1 MNFLWFWK
9 VVRPV
14 RWSITLQVITQIVR
28 VACSMGFIVAGKQLV
43 DIATGKAEGTLA
55 PYIALL
61 VGTQLMQILLNA
73 LRNHVQN
80 RSDVKMKVNLREQ
93 MFSHL
98 LLARSDTSSKKH
110 SADMVSRLQED
121 VRLVSESLCRA
132 LPATIG
138 AALHFIA
145 AFTFLVIYEP
155 KVAWLLAVLTPVGIF
170 ASKYIMSRSRSLT
183 HEIRN
188 SETEIQTHLQESL
201 QHLTTIKTM
210 DYTEESRSS
219 LDVYQNSLTRNTMR
233 KSWFSIGANLIT
245 GLVFAGGYLAVFLWS
260 INGLQKGLISYG
272 LMTAFL
278 QLVGQIQRPVMEL
291 SHQLPTLSRA
301 VASADRLKD
310 IEALPQEYLSDSPR
324 FLSGPTGVRIKDI
337 SFRYDGGEKM
347 IFENFCCDFKPGEV
361 CAITG
366 STGIGKSTLIKLIL
380 SLLTPQKGEISFY
393 NGTERVECGPDTR
406 CNLAYVPQGNSL
418 LSGSIRYNLLIG
430 NPEASEEM
438 LLDALH
444 TSAADFVLDLPQGL
458 DTDCFEKGAGL
469 SEGQAQRIA
478 VARALLRPGRVLL
491 LDEFSSALDKETEE
505 LLMQRLAE
513 KAEAEA
519 LTVIMIT
526 HRTEILG
533 YCTQTIKIQ

>member
-1 MNFLWFWK
+1 MNFLWFWRAVSPIK
-9 VVRPV
+9 
-14 RWSITLQVITQIVR
+14 WSIILQVITQIVR

-43 DIATGKAEGTLA
+43 DIATGKADGTLA

-73 LRNHVQN
+73 LRNHIQN

-98 LLARSDTSSKKH
+98 LISKSDIGTKKH

-121 VRLVSESLCRA
+121 VRLVSESMCRA

-138 AALHFIA
+138 AALHFVA
-145 AFTFLVIYEP
+145 AFAFLVIYEP
-155 KVAWLLAVLTPVGIF
+155 KVAWLLAILTPVGIF
-170 ASKYIMSRSRSLT
+170 ASKYIMRRSRSLT

-188 SETEIQTHLQESL
+188 SETDIQTHLQESL

-210 DYTEESRSS
+210 DYTEESKTC
-219 LDVYQNSLTRNTMR
+219 LDDYQNSLTINTMR
-233 KSWFSIGANLIT
+233 KSWFSISANLIT

-260 INGLQKGLISYG
+260 IRGLQQGLITYG

-301 VASADRLKD
+301 IASADRLRD
-310 IEALPQEYLSDSPR
+310 IEALPQELLSGSPK
-324 FLSGPTGVRIKDI
+324 LLQGPTGIRIRDL
-337 SFRYDGGEKM
+337 SFGYETGEKPVLED
-347 IFENFCCDFKPGEV
+347 FSCDFKPGGV
-361 CAITG
+361 YAITG
-366 STGIGKSTLIKLIL
+366 ATGIGKSTLIKLIL
-380 SLLTPQKGEISFY
+380 SLLTPLKGSIEFY
-393 NGTERVECGPDTR
+393 DSHGSVAACPDTR

-430 NPEASEEM
+430 NPDASEEM
-438 LLDALH
+438 IHNAIK
-444 TSAADFVLDLPQGL
+444 TAAAEFAYTLPKGL
-458 DTDCFEKGAGL
+458 DTDCFEKGLGL

-478 VARALLRPGRVLL
+478 VARALLRPGKVLL

-505 LLMQRLAE
+505 ILMQRLAE
-513 KAEAEA
+513 KAAAEA

-526 HRTEILG
+526 HRTEILK
-533 YCTQTIKIQ
+533 YCTQTINIQ